1 MIEYPLIT
9 VHGPET
15 AINDRLGKTERLKMK
30 VWDDMVFTEVEQTLF
45 STKLAY
51 KVILILK
58 CVSYTTYRVLQ
69 RKTYM

>member
-45 STKLAY
+45 STKY
-51 KVILILK
+51 DQFGKFV
-58 CVSYTTYRVLQ
+58 
-69 RKTYM
+69 